1 MSNTHKL
8 LKKIAY
14 DTVGVTLIIG
24 ALLLGWLPGPGGIPL
39 LLAGLAVLSVHHDWA
54 KRWLITAKESG
65 LRLGEKIFVDHPV
78 VKFMIDIVGLLLLV
92 ASFALISR
100 QSKNIVLAFGVASF
114 FIGMTLILGNR
125 RRLQR
130 MVAKF
135 KQK

>member
-1 MSNTHKL
+1 
-8 LKKIAY
+8 
-14 DTVGVTLIIG
+14 VTLIIG

-39 LLAGLAVLSVHHDWA
+39 LLAGLAVLSVHHEWA
-54 KRWLITAKESG
+54 RRWLKTAKESG

-78 VKFMIDIVGLLLLV
+78 VKFVIDIIGLLLLV
-92 ASFALISR
+92 AAFALISR